1 MFGTKENIEE
11 QEKIRQNAINKID
24 EKRNLEKANL
34 TKEIEKGMNDYQKEE
49 SIEEIDEEIAMLEL
63 KLAEK
68 RKARL
73 LKNEQG
79 EM

>member
-1 MFGTKENIEE
+1 MLSLLKFFIPLHRKWFYDNYTIKKLNCNTFYKGNH
-11 QEKIRQNAINKID
+11 KIF
-24 EKRNLEKANL
+24 ES
-34 TKEIEKGMNDYQKEE
+34 DYQKEE
-49 SIEEIDEEIAMLEL
+49 SIEEFDEEIAMLEL